1 MSWTTDQYVT
11 AAAVFLLVLSVPLTF
26 QIADARAGR
35 AGQPTAD
42 HTQTTVAKA
51 TSGQTTNDGDGDGV
65 PDSTDRCPKQPET
78 QNGYRDGDGCPDT
91 VATTSAS

>member
-11 AAAVFLLVLSVPLTF
+11 AAAVLLLVLSVPLTF
-26 QIADARAGR
+26 QIADARTD
-35 AGQPTAD
+35 QTATD
-42 HTQTTVAKA
+42 HSQTTTVAQA
-51 TSGQTTNDGDGDGV
+51 TSRQTTNDFDGDGI

-78 QNGYRDGDGCPDT
+78 KNGYRDGDGCPDT